1 MEARH
6 VMSRSYRYAVI
17 ALITACVP
25 LGAQSGWQ
33 QQRSAYA
40 QQQAPGYAQ
49 PSAYGSQPPRNPYD
63 DADDYDDDAGGSSN
77 GYGAGY
83 GDSDEQDRGQPSG
96 GHSNWTC
103 VATGS
108 IGTTQG
114 NYPTLYRNKEW
125 PDNGRTRDEAY
136 MKALEGCNA
145 LMGQAAN
152 LGYLSG
158 DEVESSGCK
167 VVDCRPT
174 GT

>member
-1 MEARH
+1 
-6 VMSRSYRYAVI
+6 MSGWYRFAVI
-17 ALITACVP
+17 SLITACVP
-25 LGAQSGWQ
+25 LGAQSGWP
-33 QQRSAYA
+33 QQRSAYT
-40 QQQAPGYAQ
+40 QQAPGYAQ
-49 PSAYGSQPPRNPYD
+49 PSAYGSQQQRNR
-63 DADDYDDDAGGSSN
+63 YDDDDNYDDEAGGSSN

-83 GDSDEQDRGQPSG
+83 GDADEQGRGQPSG
-96 GHSNWTC
+96 GGSNWTC

-114 NYPTLYRNKEW
+114 TGPTLYRNKEW

-136 MKALEGCNA
+136 QKALQGCNA

-152 LGYLSG
+152 LGYLG
-158 DEVESSGCK
+158 GEEVESSQCK